1 MKMKKWLSLACALSL
16 CMGLAGCGG
25 GTAVYV
31 QSVKALQNLGGIA
44 PGDRFA
50 GMVVSEHVA
59 EVTKDQDKSVKELL
73 VKEGDDVKKGQ
84 KLFSY
89 DTEELQLN
97 LDKQLLELEQLKAS
111 IETYTQKIKTLE
123 KERNSVT
130 GTAKLQYS
138 VEIQTAQIDL
148 KETEIKLKTKENEV
162 KKAEELLENSDVLS
176 PIKGRVQSINE
187 NGTDNRGNPVAYIT
201 IQQSGAYRVKGTINE
216 LQRGGILEGN
226 RVKILS
232 RTDDSLSWG
241 GTVTLVDYENPSQ
254 GSEMDMYYGMSSDEM
269 TSSSKYPFYV
279 KLDTTEGLLL
289 GQHVYLELESGEEA
303 AEGVS
308 ISSAFICYEED
319 GSTYVWAEKGR
330 KLEKRA
336 VTLGEY
342 NPMNDTQQITHG
354 LTEEDY
360 IAFPDPELCQEGA
373 STTHDQVEE
382 ETQPPMDVE
391 GGIMQ

>member
-1 MKMKKWLSLACALSL
+1 MNMKKWLSLACALSL
-16 CMGLAGCGG
+16 CAGLAGCGG
-25 GTAVYV
+25 GSAVYV
-31 QSVKALQNLGGIA
+31 QSVAVLQNLGGIA

-50 GMVVSEHVA
+50 GLVVSENVA
-59 EVTKDQDKSVKELL
+59 EVSKDQDKSVKELL
-73 VKEGDDVKKGQ
+73 VKEGDDVKEGQ

-123 KERNSVT
+123 KERGSVS

-148 KETEIKLKTKENEV
+148 KEAEIKLKTKEQEV

-187 NGTDNRGNPVAYIT
+187 NGTDNYGNPLAYIT

-216 LQRGGILEGN
+216 LQRGGIIEGD
-226 RVKILS
+226 RVTILS
-232 RTDDSLSWG
+232 RTDATQVWG

-254 GSEMDMYYGMSSDEM
+254 GNEMDMYYGMSSDEM

-279 KLDTTEGLLL
+279 QLDSTEGLLL
-289 GQHVYLELESGEEA
+289 GQHVYLELEAEETET
-303 AEGVS
+303 EGVS
-308 ISSAFICYEED
+308 ISSAFVCYEED
-319 GSTYVWAEKGR
+319 GSTYVWAEKGH
-330 KLEKRA
+330 KLEKRP

-382 ETQPPMDVE
+382 ETQPAADME
-391 GGIMQ
+391 GGIAQ

>member
-1 MKMKKWLSLACALSL
+1 MKMKKWLSVACALSL
-16 CMGLAGCGG
+16 CVGLAGCGG
-25 GTAVYV
+25 GSAVYV
-31 QSVKALQNLGGIA
+31 QSVKTLQNLGGIA

-50 GMVVSEHVA
+50 GVVVSEHVA
-59 EVTKDQDKSVKELL
+59 EVSKDQDKSVKELL
-73 VKEGDDVKKGQ
+73 VKEGDDVKEGQ

-148 KETEIKLKTKENEV
+148 KETEIKLKAKEQEV
-162 KKAEELLENSDVLS
+162 EKAEALLENADVVS

-216 LQRGGILEGN
+216 LQRGGIIEGD
-226 RVKILS
+226 RVRILS
-232 RTDDSLSWG
+232 RTDDSVSWG

-254 GSEMDMYYGMSSDEM
+254 GNEMDMYYGMSSDEM

-279 KLDTTEGLLL
+279 QLDTTEGLLL
-289 GQHVYLELESGEEA
+289 GQHVYLELEAEET
-303 AEGVS
+303 ETGGVA
-308 ISSAFICYEED
+308 ISSAFVCYEED

-373 STTHDQVEE
+373 PTTHDQAAE
-382 ETQPPMDVE
+382 ETQGADVE